1 MIIHSIRKE
10 LFYSH
15 RFLSLLFIFLLLFL
29 QSCRKHD
36 FLENRWVYVSR
47 TLQSDRHVS
56 EIKEIVEQ
64 ASNNGL
70 NGMVFSGRLDN
81 LYIQNSAYFDRLAKV
96 KSICD
101 SYNIEIIPIIF
112 SAGYGSAVIYDNKNL
127 AVGLPVESLPYL
139 VQNGHARLIRDRT
152 LSIINGDFEQAE
164 NNSLANTHL
173 QDLPGQISFVD
184 RKIKKQ
190 GRQSIRF
197 QNFDKHPNGNARLMY
212 EVKLKPYRNYKIT
225 TWVKTE
231 NLNPAENLRF
241 QIYSGDGRTLK
252 IYSAKINPTSNW
264 TKIQFD
270 FNSMNYDAVNLYAGV
285 WGGISGKFWV
295 DDLRISEIGLANV
308 LRRPGT
314 PIVVKS
320 AANGESYQESKDFN
334 TINDPKFN
342 FYSSHDGPTIRISP
356 NSRIQNNDTLLVS
369 YYQGL
374 AINNSQVSLCLS
386 EPKLYELW
394 RERVQQLHEVLSP
407 KKYLLSMDEI
417 RQGGTCAACKS
428 RGISMAEI
436 LGDCISK
443 QSEILKELNPQNE
456 IFIWSDMLDPNH
468 NAKDNYYLVDGDFTG
483 SWNYIPKDISIVC
496 WYYEMRDKSLAHFS
510 NLGFKTIGAAYYDGE
525 DLDNPKGWLES
536 LANTE
541 NSIGIMYTT
550 WQNKYQLLTPF
561 SKLVLERRNRNRK

>member
-15 RFLSLLFIFLLLFL
+15 RFLSLLFIFLVLFL

-212 EVKLKPYRNYKIT
+212 EVKLKPYRNYEIT

-320 AANGESYQESKDFN
+320 AANGESYQESKDFK

-342 FYSSHDGPTIRISP
+342 FYSSHDGPTIRILP

-510 NLGFKTIGAAYYDGE
+510 NLGFKTIGAAYYDGA

>member
-285 WGGISGKFWV
+285 WRGISGKFWV

-320 AANGESYQESKDFN
+320 AANGETYQESKDFK

-342 FYSSHDGPTIRISP
+342 FYSSHDGPTIRILP

-510 NLGFKTIGAAYYDGE
+510 NLGFKTIGAAYYDGA